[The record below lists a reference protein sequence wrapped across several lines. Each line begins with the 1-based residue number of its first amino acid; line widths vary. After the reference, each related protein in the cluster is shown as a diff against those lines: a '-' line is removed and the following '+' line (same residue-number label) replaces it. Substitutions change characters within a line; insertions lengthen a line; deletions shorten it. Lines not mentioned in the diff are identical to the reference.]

1 MSYYIIKKYAAKLL
15 DFGRLSLLFLK
26 LKKIICFF
34 KHNLGVDKAKIRP
47 IFLNNMQNKA
57 VYFITSDDD
66 FIASNRAKKLFEEH
80 SADVADEMSK
90 EIIDAITYNSQIDK
104 IYQNRNYSR
113 YCSFH
118 KSRQKSK
125 QYSSKTY

>member
-1 MSYYIIKKYAAKLL
+1 MPQNCWILGVYLC
-15 DFGRLSLLFLK
+15 FFLK

-66 FIASNRAKKLFEEH
+66 FIASNRAT
-80 SADVADEMSK
+80 V
-90 EIIDAITYNSQIDK
+90 Q
-104 IYQNRNYSR
+104 
-113 YCSFH
+113 
-118 KSRQKSK
+118 
-125 QYSSKTY
+125 